1 LSIRQHILSLFL
13 VLCLPLIAGAQE
25 SEEQL
30 REAAEVLFEQE
41 DYEAAFN
48 KYSQLLSLDLQS
60 AEYNFRFGACQLFT
74 IHDKEQALKY
84 LKFAVETPDA
94 PDLSHFYYAL
104 GLHLNY
110 RFEKA
115 IKEYEKYQSAA
126 GKKDKELKLAP
137 HYIQQ
142 CRSGIDLVSSFTDI
156 SVVQREAL
164 PRSDFYRN
172 YDLTEFGGKIMVKPE
187 DFMSEEDINR
197 DAKFLMYFQQAAD
210 YVYYASYSEKNATG
224 KDLYVIQKLPTGEW
238 SKPKKLSTVIN
249 TEYDEDYPFIHP
261 DGNVLYFASK
271 GHNSMG
277 GYDIFKSTRKGDGTW
292 TKPINM
298 EFAINTPWDD
308 FLFISDKA
316 EKTAWFASNRETNSK
331 QVTVYQIGIERVPL
345 DLTLI
350 KGTFETEG
358 SKKAKITIE
367 DVVQNKV
374 IGVYESERQFGEYLL
389 DLRGSGN
396 YKFIVEAEESN
407 AIHTGLVEIPREKGL
422 KQFRQE
428 MKLVNNDG
436 QEQLQ
441 IINHFDEPL
450 EDGTLLTADI
460 LRKQASLSV
469 NSSAD
474 DIIRST
480 EILDEPSADVE
491 TESDQTPEEKIAE
504 VSEKATTLKADA
516 DLMNQKASL
525 LFDKAET
532 GAGSSDPE
540 EIAEAAIAVE
550 LANEYKTEA
559 DKRAA
564 AAAKMNG
571 TIAVLENNALE
582 EAAFKAQLNQTIA
595 TASNFEDKD
604 EFESMIQS
612 SYEKRTEPS
621 VAIYNLKKDEKE
633 ELESDLDGIDE
644 EITYLKSEVENTK
657 DDALKEEYQSQI
669 AEAEA
674 AKPEKLASIER
685 ATSEFK
691 AAETQKINAES
702 YASIANALFTAASA
716 GASAVTATVSAAS
729 INEMHTSLSAKAASD
744 PALLA
749 FIAPESAKAAA
760 DAALAEAR
768 KEDDSNDDDNSSSTD
783 NSGSASSDN
792 TDDNLLGDDDD
803 TGLTSS
809 DPMLGDDDDDDTNN
823 STSESETA
831 AEEIIGDNDLFSVAE
846 SDDEN
851 NNESTEASNTSS
863 DLDAED
869 GGLLDEDEELSS
881 EGGLLDEGNDES
893 STASDNGL
901 LDEDDDGLT
910 TTNTGGLLD
919 EDENDLTTTDDTGL
933 LDEGGGD
940 LSSTDDNTSLLDE
953 DESSTDI
960 NQEIREIEA
969 TESKPEIIGEDY
981 ADVFQAQID
990 EAASAEDPVIAETRK
1005 AEIYDQWVDNIQY
1018 RIDSLSTKEEQASS
1032 EEEKL
1037 ELANQ
1042 LADLEAEKDVMSAL
1056 SLNSYSAIASLS
1068 DEEAQ
1073 ASATAMAT
1081 EADAVESAND
1091 DILSSDNDSL
1101 LDEDTDDDN
1110 GLGSEFEGGLLDE
1123 DNDDGLGLLDD
1134 AGMEDEGIS
1143 DSDTEEP
1150 KNIIT
1155 EVPPVTLELLASETV
1170 PPTVLVLN
1178 STYSQQ
1184 IQSAPTD
1191 VAPIEKL
1198 RNKATIT
1205 QNWADDLKMA
1215 LDILAAQIETVE
1227 SEDEKAILQRLSEN
1241 VAEQRQE
1248 KQNKAATI
1256 QKQVIALE
1264 KEERVAEE
1272 KQNLQRQLSEYVE
1285 SYNGNAFVQ
1294 IADQVD
1300 QIDNEEQRFAQAEIL
1315 NQNWMVALKN
1325 EELKTE
1331 NRIRNTED
1339 PNQKKELEEK
1349 LVKLT
1354 AEKLFVQA
1362 TLDSLDA
1369 NEGIDGP
1376 SAPKSVVIVGSEKY
1390 EGYVPVETNKPEQ
1403 YDQLT
1408 QSSYTK
1414 ITTQK
1419 SDLAT
1424 LETQL
1429 AETKKKKLRPA
1440 IELEIEEKR
1449 NAIEIA
1455 EMESEFY
1462 EGSEEKIIGVEPL
1475 ILQLE
1480 KGDPTPSQIQ
1490 MNAAEEISMQA
1501 ANLTTAAVAKRTDA
1515 DAIKKK
1521 KKRLPAQAEAR
1532 QSEHMALLKRRE
1544 ADLASNLANEMAV
1557 IEAKAIANNFII
1569 PAGSAVE
1576 LPVVGKALNPTEA
1589 ADVAKTEQFVSYNTE
1604 RRKADSIRTLALK
1617 LTTLETQLNNQ
1628 AQNMLIGPAGD
1639 DPSMNTPA
1647 DRVKKTQSAYVV
1659 YNKADSLSN
1668 EAARLTRQAAVIEND
1683 ANSALLT
1690 NPEEVYNS
1698 IVAFYNTDTQPRVV
1712 EPTAEEIAAL
1722 GENTISDINSELGN
1736 DATEENDDFA
1746 LTPPTQANQA
1756 VNVPTDVLT
1765 NTIFEVDQS
1774 ATSSFYSST
1783 TPIPVNPPLP
1793 SGVIFKVQIGAFR
1806 NAIRQDAF
1814 KGIKPIT
1821 GESTGTG
1828 LTRYSA
1834 GAFDNFAEADF
1845 AKDEIRGIGYN
1856 DAFVVA
1862 YRNGERISVGAARS
1876 AIASGETTGSVAS
1889 NNVRTGATSSGSLPA
1904 NSVVKQG
1911 NLVVNNVAG
1920 QSGTF
1925 FTVQVGVYSRP
1936 VRSSDIYNLTPLNQ
1950 EDLPNGTYRY
1960 SSGIYN
1966 NEGTATQAK
1975 DEIRALG
1982 ISDAFVTAYRGGGR
1996 VTVDQARQELGSGGG
2011 TSAAV
2016 NNTSKVFLGTYSGE
2030 IPVNQA
2036 AIILG
2041 LNSKEIDKVSN
2052 GDGSSSYFYG
2062 GFASPSEA
2070 EQEASRLIGL
2080 GLDQARAENN

>member
-1 LSIRQHILSLFL
+1 LSIRQYILSFFII
-13 VLCLPLIAGAQE
+13 LCLPLIAGAQK

-30 REAAEVLFEQE
+30 RETAEELFEQE
-41 DYEAAFN
+41 DYEAAFSS
-48 KYSQLLSLDLQS
+48 YSQLLSLDLQS

-74 IHDKEQALKY
+74 INDKEQALKY
-84 LKFAVETPDA
+84 LKFAVETPET
-94 PDLSHFYYAL
+94 PDLAHFYYAL

-115 IKEYEKYQSAA
+115 IKEYEKYQAAA
-126 GKKDKELKLAP
+126 GKKDKELELAP
-137 HYIQQ
+137 HYIKQ

-164 PRSDFYRN
+164 PRTDFYRN

-197 DAKFLMYFQQAAD
+197 DARFLMYFQQEAD
-210 YVYYASYSEKNATG
+210 YVYYGSYSEKNATG

-238 SKPKKLSTVIN
+238 SKPKKLSSVIN
-249 TEYDEDYPFIHP
+249 TEYDEDFPFIHP

-292 TKPINM
+292 TKPTNM

-428 MKLVNNDG
+428 MKLVKNDG

-441 IINHFDEPL
+441 IINHFDEPID
-450 EDGTLLTADI
+450 DGTLLTADI

-474 DIIRST
+474 DIIRTT
-480 EILDEPSADVE
+480 EILDEPIANAEPD
-491 TESDQTPEEKIAE
+491 SDQTPEEKIAE
-504 VSEKATTLKADA
+504 VSAQAITLKADA

-525 LFDKAET
+525 LFEKAE
-532 GAGSSDPE
+532 ADAQSSEPE
-540 EIAEAAIAVE
+540 EIAEAAIAAE

-559 DKRAA
+559 DKRSA

-582 EAAFKAQLNQTIA
+582 EAAFNAQFNQTKA
-595 TASNFEDKD
+595 TAANFEDKD
-604 EFESMIQS
+604 EFESMIQT

-621 VAIYNLKKDEKE
+621 LAIYNLKKDEKD
-633 ELESDLDGIDE
+633 ELDSDLDGINE
-644 EITYLKSEVENTK
+644 EIGYLKSEIDNTK
-657 DDALKEEYQSQI
+657 DDVLKEEYQAQI
-669 AEAEA
+669 EEAEA
-674 AKPEKLASIER
+674 ARPEKVASIER
-685 ATSEFK
+685 ATSEFE
-691 AAETQKINAES
+691 AAEKQKVNAEN
-702 YASIANALFTAASA
+702 YASITNALFIAAEA

-729 INEMHTSLSAKAASD
+729 INEMQTSLSAKAASD

-760 DAALAEAR
+760 DAALAVAR
-768 KEDDSNDDDNSSSTD
+768 KEAESNNSDNSNNTSSASDDDNESLLADDSDDLLSDSNDDLLDDASNEENTNNS
-783 NSGSASSDN
+783 
-792 TDDNLLGDDDD
+792 
-803 TGLTSS
+803 GLTSDDSILGS
-809 DPMLGDDDDDDTNN
+809 DDLLGSGTD
-823 STSESETA
+823 
-831 AEEIIGDNDLFSVAE
+831 E
-846 SDDEN
+846 SDTEN
-851 NNESTEASNTSS
+851 
-863 DLDAED
+863 D
-869 GGLLDEDEELSS
+869 GGLLDEDE
-881 EGGLLDEGNDES
+881 
-893 STASDNGL
+893 TSD
-901 LDEDDDGLT
+901 
-910 TTNTGGLLD
+910 
-919 EDENDLTTTDDTGL
+919 
-933 LDEGGGD
+933 
-940 LSSTDDNTSLLDE
+940 
-953 DESSTDI
+953 DI
-960 NQEIREIEA
+960 NQEIRQIEA
-969 TESKPEIIGEDY
+969 TESIPEIIGDDY
-981 ADVFQAQID
+981 AVVFQAQID
-990 EAASAEDPVIAETRK
+990 EASNSEDPVIAETQK

-1018 RIDSLSTKEEQASS
+1018 RIDSLSTKQDAVSS
-1032 EEEKL
+1032 TDEKL

-1042 LADLEAEKDVMSAL
+1042 IADLESEKEVMSSL

-1068 DEEAQ
+1068 DEQAQ
-1073 ASATAMAT
+1073 ASADAMT
-1081 EADAVESAND
+1081 TDADVASEDNLSAGNE
-1091 DILSSDNDSL
+1091 SL
-1101 LDEDTDDDN
+1101 LDDDN
-1110 GLGSEFEGGLLDE
+1110 VNTELDPDSDGGLLDE
-1123 DNDDGLGLLDD
+1123 GSDDDSGLLGDGNSEDAGLLDE
-1134 AGMEDEGIS
+1134 GSDEGAGLLGDEGS
-1143 DSDTEEP
+1143 DDESIADTEEP

-1155 EVPPVTLELLASETV
+1155 EVPPVTLELLSSETV
-1170 PPTVLVLN
+1170 PPTVLMLN
-1178 STYSQQ
+1178 SIYAQQ
-1184 IQSAPTD
+1184 IQSSPLD
-1191 VAPIEKL
+1191 VEPIVRLK
-1198 RNKATIT
+1198 NKAKIT
-1205 QNWADDLKMA
+1205 QEWAKDLKME
-1215 LDILAAQIETVE
+1215 LDILSAQIETVE
-1227 SEDEKAILQRLSEN
+1227 SEDEKATLERLSAN
-1241 VAEQRQE
+1241 VAELRLE
-1248 KQNKAATI
+1248 KQNKAAEL
-1256 QKQVIALE
+1256 QKQVIATE
-1264 KEERVAEE
+1264 KEERVAAE

-1285 SYNGNAFVQ
+1285 SYNGSAFLQ
-1294 IADQVD
+1294 IADKVD
-1300 QIDNEEQRFAQAEIL
+1300 QIENEEQRFAQAEIL

-1331 NRIRNTED
+1331 NRIRNTDD
-1339 PNQKKELEEK
+1339 PNQQKELEEK

-1354 AEKLFVQA
+1354 GEKLFVQA

-1403 YDQLT
+1403 YDELT

-1414 ITTQK
+1414 ITAQK

-1440 IELEIEEKR
+1440 IELEIEQKQ

-1455 EMESEFY
+1455 EMESTFY

-1490 MNAAEEISMQA
+1490 MNGAEEISMQA
-1501 ANLTTAAVAKRTDA
+1501 ANLTTAAVTKRTEA
-1515 DAIKKK
+1515 DAIRKK

-1532 QSEHMALLKRRE
+1532 QSEHMALIKRRE

-1557 IEAKAIANNFII
+1557 IEAQAIANNFII

-1589 ADVAKTEQFVSYNTE
+1589 ADVAKTEQFVTYNTE
-1604 RRKADSIRTLALK
+1604 RRKADSIRTIALK

-1628 AQNMLIGPAGD
+1628 AQSMLTGPSGSE
-1639 DPSMNTPA
+1639 PSITTPG
-1647 DRVKKTQSAYVV
+1647 DRVKKTQNAYVI

-1668 EAARLTRQAAVIEND
+1668 EAARLNRQAAVTENN
-1683 ANSALLT
+1683 ANSALLS

-1698 IVAFYNTDTQPRVV
+1698 IIAFYNTDTQPRVV
-1712 EPTAEEIAAL
+1712 EPTSEEIAAL
-1722 GENTISDINSELGN
+1722 GETTISDINSEIGGSIEE
-1736 DATEENDDFA
+1736 TEDFA
-1746 LTPPTQANQA
+1746 LTPPTERNEA
-1756 VNVPTDVLT
+1756 VRVPTDVLT

-1774 ATSSFYSST
+1774 ATSSFYSAS
-1783 TPIPVNPPLP
+1783 TPIPVNTPLP

-1834 GAFDNFAEADF
+1834 GAFNNFAEADL
-1845 AKDEIRGIGYN
+1845 AKDEIRGIGYS

-1876 AIASGETTGSVAS
+1876 AIASGATSGSVAS
-1889 NNVRTGATSSGSLPA
+1889 NVRTGATSSRSLPA

-1911 NLVVNNVAG
+1911 SLVLKDVAD
-1920 QSGTF
+1920 QAGTF

-1950 EDLPNGTYRY
+1950 ENLPNGTYRY

-1975 DEIRALG
+1975 NEIRGLG
-1982 ISDAFVTAYRGGGR
+1982 ISDAFVTAYRGGSR

-2011 TSAAV
+2011 AAPSSA
-2016 NNTSKVFLGTYSGE
+2016 NNTSRVFLGSYASE
-2030 IPVNQA
+2030 IPVAQA
-2036 AIILG
+2036 AIILS
-2041 LNSKEIDKVSN
+2041 LNAKEIDKVSN

-2080 GLDQARAENN
+2080 GLDQASAEND